1 MMRPRWKK
9 VIRDLWMNKTRTIL
23 VVLSIA
29 VGVFAFGTIASARV
43 NILDLLR
50 ESYLSIN
57 PASAIITTDLF
68 DEDLVDV
75 VRHMPEVDMAQG
87 QRKVPARIL
96 IGPDTWYDMDLYVL
110 PDDGAMDINIVRPEQ
125 GSWPPPKHTLLI
137 ERSSLSKIH
146 ARPGDEVV
154 VEVTGNEQ
162 RTIPISG
169 LAHDLSLPPA
179 PIAGKAF
186 GYVTFDTLEWFGLPR
201 DYDQMLIVVAEGRE
215 DEEHIWHVV
224 DQVEQ
229 KIERSGREID
239 VSDVPTPLEHPAEM
253 IIPTILMVL
262 GGLGVL
268 TLVLGMFLII
278 NTIESILTQQTRQIG
293 IMKAIGARRMQ
304 VMGLYFSMVLIFGV
318 LALLLAMPLGIAGA
332 IAFTTF
338 MTNQLNI
345 DLVHFTIPPPVVLLK
360 VLASLVLPVI
370 VAVPAIRN
378 ASRITVREALDDNL
392 TTQSQAGGGVID
404 RVIGMVKG
412 LPRPLLLSLRNTFRR
427 KGRLARTLLVLTLG
441 GAVFMSVLTVRESL
455 FYTLDRSI
463 ESKRYDVEV
472 RFSRHYRSAKIEQ
485 GMQNLP
491 GVTAV
496 ESWGFTK
503 AYPVRPDGSEGESVS
518 LYAPPAATAM
528 LKLHMQ
534 DGRWLEPSDTTG
546 IVVSSN
552 YLNKK
557 EPGTQLGDEIVLK
570 IDGEEYTWR
579 IVGVSQEFMSPIQ
592 PAIAYVNYDAFARRL
607 GRMGRVD
614 NVQVATVSH
623 DAAFQQQ
630 VVRALEEHMDRSNL
644 RVRLIQSTSENRA
657 LMGERFNILTSIL
670 SIMAFL
676 IAVVGGIGLTG
687 TMSINVIERRK
698 EIGIMRAIGA
708 SDGAIRQIVVAEG
721 IVISLISWSI
731 ATLVSLPLSKL
742 MSIRLGI
749 NLLNEPLIYRYA
761 SYAVGVWLVLVLVL
775 AVVASMLPARNAL
788 RITIREVLAFE

>member
-9 VIRDLWMNKTRTIL
+9 VIRDLWMNKTRTLL

-50 ESYLSIN
+50 ASYLNIN
-57 PASAIITTDLF
+57 PASASITTELF
-68 DEDLVDV
+68 DQDLVDV
-75 VRHMPEVDMAQG
+75 VRRMPEVRMAEG

-96 IGPDTWYDMDLYVL
+96 IGPDTWYDMELYVL
-110 PDDGAMDINIVRPEQ
+110 PDDGKMDINIVRSDQ

-137 ERSSLSKIH
+137 ERSSLRKIH
-146 ARPGDEVV
+146 ARLGDEVV

-201 DYDQMLIVVAEGRE
+201 DYDQMLIVVADGRK
-215 DEEHIWHVV
+215 DEEHIWQVV

-229 KIERSGREID
+229 KIERSGREIV
-239 VSDVPTPLEHPAEM
+239 VSEVPTPLEHPAEM

-262 GGLGVL
+262 GGLGIL
-268 TLVLGMFLII
+268 TLVLGMFLIV
-278 NTIESILTQQTRQIG
+278 NTIESILTQQIRQIG
-293 IMKAIGARRMQ
+293 IMKAIGARSMQ
-304 VMGLYFSMVLIFGV
+304 VMGLYFSMVLIFGAM
-318 LALLLAMPLGIAGA
+318 ALLLAMPLGIAGA

-338 MTNQLNI
+338 MTDQLNI
-345 DLVHFTIPPPVVLLK
+345 DLVHFKIPPPIVLLK
-360 VLASLVLPVI
+360 VLASLALPVI
-370 VAVPAIRN
+370 VAVPAIRG
-378 ASRITVREALDDNL
+378 ASRITVREALDDNM
-392 TTQSQAGGGVID
+392 TTQSQAGSSVID
-404 RVIGMVKG
+404 RLIGMVKR

-427 KGRLARTLLVLTLG
+427 KGRLVRTLLVLTLG

-455 FYTLDRSI
+455 FFTLDRSI

-472 RFSRHYRSAKIEQ
+472 RFSRPYRSAKIEQ
-485 GMQNLP
+485 GILQLP
-491 GVTAV
+491 GVAAV

-503 AYPVRPDGSEGESVS
+503 AYPVRADGSEGDALNV
-518 LYAPPAATAM
+518 YAPPATTEL
-528 LKLHMQ
+528 LKLNIQ
-534 DGRWLEPSDTTG
+534 DGRWLQPGDMNG

-552 YLNKK
+552 YLSKK

-592 PAIAYVNYDAFARRL
+592 PAIGYVHYQAFARTL
-607 GRMGRVD
+607 GQMGRVD
-614 NVQVATVSH
+614 NLQVATVEH
-623 DAAFQQQ
+623 DPAFQQH
-630 VVRALEEHMDRSNL
+630 VVRALEEHMERTNL

-657 LMGERFNILTSIL
+657 MLGERFNILTSIL

-708 SDGAIRQIVVAEG
+708 SDGAIRQIVVVEG
-721 IVISLISWSI
+721 IMISLISWSI

-742 MSIRLGI
+742 MSMRIGLS
-749 NLLNEPLIYRYA
+749 LLNEPLVHRYA
-761 SYAVGVWLVLVLVL
+761 SYAVGAWLVLVLVL
-775 AVVASMLPARNAL
+775 AVVASLLPARNAL